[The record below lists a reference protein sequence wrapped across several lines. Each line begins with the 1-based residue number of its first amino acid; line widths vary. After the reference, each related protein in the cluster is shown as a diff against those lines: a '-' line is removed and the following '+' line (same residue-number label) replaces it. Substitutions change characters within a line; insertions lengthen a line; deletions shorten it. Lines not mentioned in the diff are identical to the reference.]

1 LATIASHSAEL
12 AAAAV
17 VAAVALDD
25 VDAEAAVVACV
36 AAVVVAAA
44 AVVGAEPDELL
55 SLPHAA
61 AANESTVR
69 TDSKPTG
76 RRRLTLSTLSPLVRR
91 PDAACQIIMIL
102 SRWDKICQWSHPR
115 SS

>member
-1 LATIASHSAEL
+1 VTC
-12 AAAAV
+12 
-17 VAAVALDD
+17 VA
-25 VDAEAAVVACV
+25 

-91 PDAACQIIMIL
+91 LDAACQIIMML
-102 SRWDKICQWSHPR
+102 SNSVGICQWSQAQ